1 MRKFENAPIDNLLV
15 AEDQKAIMDLCEKL
29 KSKKVTT
36 DDMNRLLEITQINH
50 EIFSTFQLSLILR
63 VSIVLLEGSDLR
75 NLCDYI
81 HENIMGA
88 YGFIED

>member
-1 MRKFENAPIDNLLV
+1 MRKFENAPIDNLSM
-15 AEDQKAIMDLCEKL
+15 AEDQKTIMGICEQL

-50 EIFSTFQLSLILR
+50 DVFSTFQLSLILR
-63 VSIVLLEGSDLR
+63 VSIVLLEGSGLK
-75 NLCDYI
+75 NLCEYI
-81 HENIMGA
+81 HENVMGA

>member
-1 MRKFENAPIDNLLV
+1 MRKFENAPIDNLLLP
-15 AEDQKAIMDLCEKL
+15 EDQKAIIDICEKL

-50 EIFSTFQLSLILR
+50 DVFSTFQLSLILR
-63 VSIVLLEGSDLR
+63 VGMVLLEGSSLKS
-75 NLCDYI
+75 LCEYI
-81 HENIMGA
+81 HGNIMGA